1 MTSPELV
8 ADLLAEEV
16 RSHQRAIGVLVRDVP
31 HLMADAVLLRLAAL
45 MSQGVEL
52 RVAYM
57 LDGGLEAG
65 AAAGLVDDVF
75 DVTVERA
82 ERWRNEPDLE
92 ATIVVIATGS
102 ESRLSSLNEFEEVGP
117 QRLKRRLAERG
128 IGRFGEVNEVQP
140 LWWALLKDDA
150 RISLSELADYYLA
163 LDGLEDQEVVARA
176 SREIGRLGMLPDP
189 ELFNRPKSAQIKRRI
204 EDNRKLAGRLQTLTE
219 RDRLVIAQTIAA
231 QEAPDDRDRLTLAY
245 QQLRRMRREA
255 TPDPLNLADA
265 QALLGLRRAKSS
277 RVAGAGSGSQD
288 RKTVSALA
296 AETVLEGDEGDEAA
310 QTVLDSLTEQLDGVA
325 DSALKPERL
334 GIDLSDGTTV
344 QAPVRTDLLNL
355 VIRLIGPD
363 DFGGAVR
370 APGDDLD
377 EMLRRFQGDE
387 QVERRWKRADVDEF
401 LTSVSNEATDGV
413 RQCFD
418 GYVEARL
425 EVMPYI
431 KALCADPLAVA
442 ASRTARAAL
451 LALVSSY
458 QALLRAIDLH
468 NAALADVF
476 GGEVDALMASLL
488 LLDVIVLEGER
499 GTIALLGPTHP
510 LYVWHAAEFC
520 RVVDEQKDR
529 LSDRDADLVR
539 SAAGDLPN
547 FLSSICLPA
556 VIDEAAET
564 LPLVGRIGPLPYY
577 GSAAESAVSDDG
589 TEAVRE
595 ILRTYLQVDPSA
607 RHQLRVTLL
616 DAPDP
621 GPYLVLLCDLADEE
635 ALDGAHLTVLHH
647 PREKAGADLHL
658 EADDEYRVAQ
668 RFSATAERR
677 RFTVEIDTVA
687 SGRLLEDVAP
697 AHVAIAFDQTRGQRD
712 RLQPADQPIQPLALS
727 QRMRYLPRRRTIELV
742 PSPGGVFAAYFGVAR
757 HLSSALSAS
766 HFTLHQDADLR
777 SRLSTAA
784 GAAHWFAFADRNV
797 DRDLEVGALRIYT
810 TREGER
816 DVVAFADAPD
826 AFRRAL
832 KDVAGR
838 YNTAISDRELDGLLR
853 ELTDLLDTGV
863 LWLRPATDGT
873 TDHSRV
879 KGVLGTL
886 IASRWYR
893 QGCPP
898 GTRRMVLSLDDPAA
912 RRWLHL
918 AKDPKRADLLGME
931 TRADGTVR
939 IDVLEVKAVEAA
951 SQEYQVQNGQISGP
965 AVAQLLSTSRL
976 LEEVFATEREHELIT
991 TPARRE
997 LLRANA
1003 FRELT
1008 KARYSADERQAWVVA
1023 IEAALRGEIPTE
1035 VHAGLVDVRIGA
1047 DADTLA
1053 PSTLVQA
1060 DDEGSLVEI
1069 MVITLNEQEIV
1080 ELRQPARPRQ
1090 QNDDVEPDEESGDP
1104 SPAGPVPRDDG
1115 SSATAAPDDRA
1126 EDAAPGD
1133 ISADGMALS
1142 SGTPADAEPTGDRP
1156 RAVIGT
1162 APGAYGQPREIYFD
1176 PEWPETPLP
1185 NAHMSITGETGSG
1198 KTQATKAVLRDLADS
1213 ESLPVLILDFKDD
1226 YSAADY
1232 VDAEGLTVHD
1242 VSYGGLPFN
1251 PLAPPVDVRTGRVAP
1266 MNHIHQLGEIIK
1278 RVYKLGDQQTF
1289 HLREAMK
1296 AAYTA
1301 QGLSSSPFVPTGAE
1315 WWPGFDSVR
1324 AILDEADHSALLG
1337 RLSPIFDLE
1346 LFAAGADEEGLT
1358 KMLDGRAVVRLSQL
1372 PSDQVKNAVAEISLL
1387 ALYNHLIRRPQP
1399 RRLTRLLVLDE
1410 AWRVTNSPFLEPL
1423 MREGRALGLGVI
1435 LASQYPSDLDEAI
1448 AGATHTRLYFSQS
1461 LPEPIREIQRTLVR
1475 KTSGVEAER
1484 LAAEVRGLPPL
1495 TCLMVNR
1502 QHEPFARVA
1511 VEPYYRRVVE
1521 A

>member
-1 MTSPELV
+1 MTSAELV

-31 HLMADAVLLRLAAL
+31 HLTADALLLRLAAL
-45 MSQGVEL
+45 MSQGVDL
-52 RVAYM
+52 RIAYM

-82 ERWRNEPDLE
+82 EKWRNEPGLE
-92 ATIVVIATGS
+92 ATIVVVATGS

-117 QRLKRRLAERG
+117 QRLKQRLAERG

-150 RISLSELADYYLA
+150 RISLSELCDYYLA
-163 LDGLEDQEVVARA
+163 LDGLEDQEVVVRA

-189 ELFNRPKSAQIKRRI
+189 ELFNRPKSAQIKRRL

-231 QEAPDDRDRLTLAY
+231 QEAPDDRDRLTVAY

-265 QALLGLRRAKSS
+265 QALLGLRRARSS
-277 RVAGAGSGSQD
+277 RAGGAGSGSED
-288 RKTVSALA
+288 RKSVSVLA
-296 AETVLEGDEGDEAA
+296 AEAVLDGDDGDESA
-310 QTVLDSLTEQLDGVA
+310 QTVLDSLTEQLDQVA

-334 GIDLSDGTTV
+334 GIELSDGTNV

-363 DFGGAVR
+363 DFGGAVG

-387 QVERRWKRADVDEF
+387 QVKRRWKRTDVDEF
-401 LTSVSNEATDGV
+401 LTSVSNPATDAV
-413 RQCFD
+413 RQHFD
-418 GYVEARL
+418 AYVAARR

-442 ASRTARAAL
+442 ASRTARTTL
-451 LALVSSY
+451 LTLVSSY
-458 QALLRAIDLH
+458 QSLLQALELH
-468 NAALADVF
+468 NAALADAF

-520 RVVDEQKDR
+520 RVVDEQR
-529 LSDRDADLVR
+529 EHLTDRDADLVR
-539 SAAGDLPN
+539 SAAGELPN

-556 VIDEAAET
+556 VIDEAPET

-577 GSAAESAVSDDG
+577 GTAAESAVSNDG

-595 ILRTYLQVDPSA
+595 ILRTYLQIDPSA

-647 PREKAGADLHL
+647 PREKSGADLHL

-687 SGRLLEDVAP
+687 PGRLLEDVEQ

-727 QRMRYLPRRRTIELV
+727 RRMRYLPRRRTIELV
-742 PSPGGVFAAYFGVAR
+742 PSPGGVFAAYYGVAR

-766 HFTLHQDADLR
+766 HFTLHQDAQLR
-777 SRLSTAA
+777 GRLSAAA

-816 DVVAFADAPD
+816 DIVAFADAPD

-863 LWLRPATDGT
+863 LWLRPAIDGT
-873 TDHSRV
+873 TDHARV

-893 QGCPP
+893 QGSPP
-898 GTRRMVLSLDDPAA
+898 GTSRMVLSLDDRAA

-918 AKDPKRADLLGME
+918 AKDPKRADLLGIE
-931 TRADGTVR
+931 AREDGTVR
-939 IDVLEVKAVEAA
+939 IDVLEVKAVDAS
-951 SQEYQVQNGQISGP
+951 SQEYQVRDGQISGP
-965 AVAQLLSTSRL
+965 AIAQVLSTRRL
-976 LEEVFATEREHELIT
+976 LEEVFAVDRAHELMT

-1008 KARYSADERQAWVVA
+1008 KARYSADERQAWVLA
-1023 IEAALRGEIPTE
+1023 IEAALRGETPTE

-1047 DADTLA
+1047 DIDTLPA
-1053 PSTLVQA
+1053 ATFGRA
-1060 DDEGSLVEI
+1060 DDGGSPVEI
-1069 MVITLNEQEIV
+1069 SVTTLNEQEIV

-1090 QNDDVEPDEESGDP
+1090 ADDDVEPDEEGGETSPTGPIPRDGGNLGTIAPADPSGDAASEGGVAPPGP
-1104 SPAGPVPRDDG
+1104 SPGRSAEAAG
-1115 SSATAAPDDRA
+1115 AAQ
-1126 EDAAPGD
+1126 
-1133 ISADGMALS
+1133 
-1142 SGTPADAEPTGDRP
+1142 DRP
-1156 RAVIGT
+1156 RALIGT
-1162 APGAYGQPREIYFD
+1162 APGAYGQPREVYFD
-1176 PEWPETPLP
+1176 PEWTETPLP

-1198 KTQATKAVLRDLADS
+1198 KTQATKAVLRELADG
-1213 ESLPVLILDFKDD
+1213 ERLPVLILDFKDD
-1226 YSAADY
+1226 YSAGDY

-1251 PLAPPVDVRTGRVAP
+1251 PLTPPIDIRTGRVAP

-1301 QGLSSSPFVPTGAE
+1301 QGLSPSPFIPTGEE

-1475 KTSGVEAER
+1475 KTSGAEAER

-1502 QHEPFARVA
+1502 QHEPYARVA

>member
-1 MTSPELV
+1 MNAPELI
-8 ADLLAEEV
+8 ADLLAEEI
-16 RSHQRAIGVLVRDVP
+16 RSHQRAVGVLVRDVP
-31 HLMADAVLLRLAAL
+31 HLRADTVLARLAAL
-45 MSQGVEL
+45 MSEGAEL
-52 RVAYM
+52 RVAYV
-57 LDGGLEAG
+57 LDGGAAGG
-65 AAAGLVDDVF
+65 AAAGLGEDLF
-75 DVTVERA
+75 DVTIERA
-82 ERWRNEPDLE
+82 EKWRNEPGLE

-117 QRLKRRLAERG
+117 HRLKRRLAERG
-128 IGRFGEVNEVQP
+128 IGRFGDVNEVQP
-140 LWWALLKDDA
+140 LWWALLRDDA

-163 LDGLEDQEVVARA
+163 LDALDDQEVVTRA

-189 ELFNRPKSAQIKRRI
+189 ELFNRPKRAQIKRRI

-219 RDRLVIAQTIAA
+219 RDRLVIAQTIAS
-231 QEAPDDRDRLTLAY
+231 QESPDDRDRLTTAY
-245 QQLRRMRREA
+245 QRLRRMRREA
-255 TPDPLNLADA
+255 TPDPLNLVDA
-265 QALLGLRRAKSS
+265 QALLGLRRARPS
-277 RVAGAGSGSQD
+277 RTTSGTGEPSE

-296 AETVLEGDEGDEAA
+296 AEAVLEGEEGDEAA
-310 QTVLDSLTEQLDGVA
+310 DTVLESLTEQLDRVA

-334 GIDLSDGTTV
+334 GVELRDGTNV

-355 VIRLIGPD
+355 VIRLVGPD

-370 APGDDLD
+370 APGDNLE

-387 QVERRWKRADVDEF
+387 QVQRRWRRSDVDEF
-401 LTSVSNEATDGV
+401 LTSVTNPATDEV
-413 RQCFD
+413 RRCFD
-418 GYVEARL
+418 AYVVARG
-425 EVMPYI
+425 EVMTYVKP
-431 KALCADPLAVA
+431 LCADPLAVA
-442 ASRTARAAL
+442 ASRTARGRL

-458 QALLRAIDLH
+458 QTLLQALDVH
-468 NAALADVF
+468 NAALADAF
-476 GGEVDALMASLL
+476 GGEVDALLASLL

-520 RVVDEQKDR
+520 RVVDEQRDT
-529 LSDRDADLVR
+529 LSDRDAELVR

-547 FLSSICLPA
+547 FLSSISLPPI
-556 VIDEAAET
+556 VDETPET
-564 LPLVGRIGPLPYY
+564 LPLIGRIGPLPYY
-577 GSAAESAVSDDG
+577 GTAAEQAVSDDG

-595 ILRTYLQVDPSA
+595 LLRTYLQIDPAA
-607 RHQLRVTLL
+607 RHQLRLTLL

-677 RFTVEIDTVA
+677 RFTVEIETVA
-687 SGRLLEDVAP
+687 PGRLLEDVGP
-697 AHVAIAFDQTRGQRD
+697 AHVAVAFDQTQGHRD
-712 RLQPADQPIQPLALS
+712 RVQPADQPIQPLALAR
-727 QRMRYLPRRRTIELV
+727 RMRYLPRRRTIELV

-757 HLSSALSAS
+757 HLSPALSAS
-766 HFTLHQDADLR
+766 HYTLHQDARLR
-777 SRLSTAA
+777 EQLAGAA
-784 GAAHWFAFADRNV
+784 GAAHWFVFADRNV
-797 DRDLEVGALRIYT
+797 DRDLAVGALRIYT
-810 TREGER
+810 AREGER

-838 YNTAISDRELDGLLR
+838 YNTAISDRELDGLLG

-863 LWLRPATDGT
+863 LWLRPGPDGT
-873 TDHSRV
+873 TDHARV

-898 GTRRMVLSLDDPAA
+898 GRRRMVVSLDEPAA

-918 AKDPKRADLLGME
+918 ADDPKRADLLGIE
-931 TRADGTVR
+931 SSEDGVR
-939 IDVLEVKAVEAA
+939 IDVLEVKAVDTS
-951 SQEYQVQNGQISGP
+951 SQEYQVRDGSISGP
-965 AVAQLLSTSRL
+965 AVAQVLSTRRL
-976 LEEVFATEREHELIT
+976 LDEVFAPQRERELIT

-1008 KARYSADERQAWVVA
+1008 KARYSADERRAWVQ
-1023 IEAALRGEIPTE
+1023 ALEPALSGETPTE
-1035 VHAGLVDVRIGA
+1035 VHAGLIDVRIGA
-1047 DADTLA
+1047 DTETLPA
-1053 PSTLVQA
+1053 ATVAQA
-1060 DDEGSLVEI
+1060 DDDGSTVEI
-1069 MVITLNEQEIV
+1069 SVTTLNEQEIV
-1080 ELRQPARPRQ
+1080 ELREPARMRRQDDDTEPDGGSADTAPVGPVAGDGGGEPLVEALPESSSQAAAGERPARPTSRT
-1090 QNDDVEPDEESGDP
+1090 DAPTEIVEG
-1104 SPAGPVPRDDG
+1104 AQ
-1115 SSATAAPDDRA
+1115 
-1126 EDAAPGD
+1126 
-1133 ISADGMALS
+1133 
-1142 SGTPADAEPTGDRP
+1142 DRP
-1156 RAVIGT
+1156 RALIGT

-1176 PEWPETPLP
+1176 PEWPETRLP

-1198 KTQATKAVLRDLADS
+1198 KTQATKAVLRELTGRDG
-1213 ESLPVLILDFKDD
+1213 LPVLILDFKDD

-1232 VDAEGLTVHD
+1232 LEAEALAVHD

-1251 PLAPPVDVRTGRVAP
+1251 PLTPPVDARTGRVAP
-1266 MNHIHQLGEIIK
+1266 MNHVHQLGEIIK

-1296 AAYTA
+1296 GAYTT
-1301 QGLSSSPFVPTGAE
+1301 QGLASSAFVPTGE
-1315 WWPGFDSVR
+1315 ETWPAFDSVR

-1346 LFAAGADEEGLT
+1346 LFAPGADEEGLAR
-1358 KMLDGRAVVRLSQL
+1358 MLDGRAVVRLSQL

-1387 ALYNHLIRRPQP
+1387 ALYNHLIRQPQP

-1475 KTSGVEAER
+1475 RTSGPDAER

-1495 TCLMVNR
+1495 TCLIVNR
-1502 QHEPFARVA
+1502 QHEPYARVA
-1511 VEPYYRRVVE
+1511 VEPYYRRVAE
-1521 A
+1521 E